1 MRHRMIRVEW
11 LICLG
16 GVLILTLSAC
26 AAAQPSGPNSEG
38 EAQPAAGSA
47 SELLPTRRPFPL
59 EAGAPRL
66 FFSDLESGPN
76 SGGEGDQ
83 GAFVTLYGEGF
94 GMARGDSTVT
104 VGGGQVARYVEWGE
118 NNAPARGLDM
128 IVVQLGAAAETG
140 ELEVTVGGQASNGLP
155 FTVRPGNIYFVSTAG
170 EDAADGSFE
179 RPFATIAYARSV
191 LQAGDIAYIMDGV
204 SQTVEDNFGAAL
216 AIDSGGEP
224 GAPKA
229 LIAYP
234 GAIATIGT
242 VDPSLEFALRVP
254 NVEGVIAN
262 DWVIAKLVFRARNQA
277 IEIGGSG
284 SSRWR
289 LIGND
294 ISCPIG
300 DAELTACFVTT
311 MVSGIAFLGN
321 DVHDIGQDDPQ
332 RPAKTYHAV
341 YFSTDTNHVE
351 VAWNDI
357 HDNDTCRALQFH
369 SSPLLGGGPDDPTG
383 HNQYDLLVHDNLI
396 HGTACDGINFAT
408 VDPSQGPV
416 RAFNNIIFDVGR
428 GPSPRDEDA
437 NYACVYVSG
446 GVPSEGRP
454 EGAGTVE
461 IFNNTLYACGRADGV
476 PAENLDRGALSRGPA
491 SPSLIADFSNNI
503 VVSPAGENY
512 IAPTSDTSLINGS
525 NNLFFGNGPGPDFLA
540 NNIDADPLL
549 TDPDGLDFHLAAGSP
564 AIDAGVAL
572 DLAFDFGGIFRP
584 QGAAIDVGAY
594 EFAEI
599 R

>member
-1 MRHRMIRVEW
+1 MQPKPII
-11 LICLG
+11 LP
-16 GVLILTLSAC
+16 VLT
-26 AAAQPSGPNSEG
+26 AAAMAIACNLGSTPPATSDGPD
-38 EAQPAAGSA
+38 AF
-47 SELLPTRRPFPL
+47 PTRAASPAPAESLPPPRAFPA
-59 EAGAPRL
+59 EPGAPRL

-83 GAFVTLYGEGF
+83 GGFVTLYGEGF
-94 GMARGDSTVT
+94 GGARGDSTVT
-104 VGGGQVARYVEWGE
+104 VGGGEVARYVEWGE
-118 NNAPARGLDM
+118 NNALARGLDM
-128 IVVQLGAAAETG
+128 VVVQLGAGAATG
-140 ELEVTVGGQASNGLP
+140 EVVITVGGRASNGLP

-179 RPFATIAYARSV
+179 RPFATLPHARSI
-191 LQAGDIAYIMDGV
+191 LQAGDIVYLMDGV
-204 SQTVEDNFGAAL
+204 SQAVEDNFGAAL

-224 GAPKA
+224 DAPKA
-229 LIAYP
+229 LVAYP
-234 GAIATIGT
+234 GATAIIGT
-242 VDPSLEFALRVP
+242 VDPTLEFGLRVP

-262 DWVIAKLVFRARNQA
+262 DWVIANLVLRARNQA

-300 DAELTACFVTT
+300 DGELTACFVTT

-321 DVHDIGQDDPQ
+321 DVHDVGRDDPQ

-351 VAWNDI
+351 VGWNYI

-396 HGTACDGINFAT
+396 SGTACDGINFAT

-437 NYACVYVSG
+437 NYACIYVSG

-461 IFNNTLYACGRADGV
+461 IFSNTLFACGRADGI
-476 PAENLDRGALSRGPA
+476 PAENQDRGALSRSPA
-491 SPSLIADFSNNI
+491 SPRLIAAFSNNI

-512 IAPTSDTSLINGS
+512 IAPTSDTSLITGS

-549 TDPDGLDFHLAAGSP
+549 SNPEGLDFHLAGGSP
-564 AIDAGVAL
+564 ATDAGAAS
-572 DLAFDFGGIFRP
+572 DLAFDFAGIFRP
-584 QGAAIDVGAY
+584 QGAGMDVGAY
-594 EFAEI
+594 EFVEAP
-599 R
+599 